1 MRKVLAIAALCWG
14 GVLAAGSLGCSA
26 AKPEGPDAVLRA
38 YARALDEGR
47 AEDAYRMLSEEARRG
62 VSLEAFRRMMK
73 DNPEEVR
80 EIARALERPTAPPVV
95 TATVTGPGGQELEL
109 VLENGR
115 WKVEATAVDLYAQ
128 DTPRHA
134 VQGFVRALERKRYD
148 VVMRYVPDA
157 HREGLDPSKLKGAWE
172 GHDKEEMMQV
182 LSALKQ
188 ALPTAQFEE
197 TGDRA
202 TMSYGAGTM
211 QLVRERGLWKIED
224 FD

>member
-1 MRKVLAIAALCWG
+1 MRKVVAAALL
-14 GVLAAGSLGCSA
+14 VLPCAFGIGCSA

-62 VSLEAFRRMMK
+62 VSLEAFKRMMK

-148 VVMRYVPDA
+148 VLMRYVPDA
-157 HREGLDPSKLKGAWE
+157 HREGLDPAKLKGAWE

-202 TMSYGAGTM
+202 AMAYGAGTM
-211 QLVRERGLWKIED
+211 QLVRERGLWKIEE

>member
-1 MRKVLAIAALCWG
+1 MRKVVAAALL
-14 GVLAAGSLGCSA
+14 VLPCAFGIGCSA

-62 VSLEAFRRMMK
+62 VSLEAFKRMMK

-148 VVMRYVPDA
+148 VLMRYVPDA
-157 HREGLDPSKLKGAWE
+157 HR
-172 GHDKEEMMQV
+172 
-182 LSALKQ
+182 
-188 ALPTAQFEE
+188 
-197 TGDRA
+197 
-202 TMSYGAGTM
+202 
-211 QLVRERGLWKIED
+211 
-224 FD
+224 